1 MPDASSLVPD
11 DDSWAGERVARW
23 LQQAPQLERQLAPVS
38 GLLFAAAAIQAGQRV
53 LDIGCGTGPT
63 TRAAAAL
70 AGASGAVTGLD
81 ISGAMLQAAA
91 GLVEPRTDDAP
102 IDWLEADAVTW
113 APAGATYDVAMSRF
127 GVMFFTDPVAALRN
141 IAAAVRPGGR
151 FVAAVWGERPESP
164 LFEVPYQ
171 VAIGVRTAR
180 GDDVERPPTDGG
192 PFSWHDRA
200 TVTALLTNAG
210 WHDVAIASHVLSLP
224 FGGGAA
230 PDTAATEAVGFGPT
244 RLVLADA
251 DDATLAAA
259 HEALA
264 AEFAN
269 HLDDAG
275 HVVLDAAV
283 RIVTA
288 VR

>member
-1 MPDASSLVPD
+1 MPDAGDMVPD
-11 DDSWAGERVARW
+11 DDSWTGERVARW

-38 GLLFAAAAIQAGQRV
+38 GLLFDTAAIEAGERV
-53 LDIGCGTGPT
+53 VDIGCGTGPT

-81 ISGAMLQAAA
+81 ISGAMLAAAA
-91 GLVEPRTDDAP
+91 GLVEPGTDDAP
-102 IDWLEADAVTW
+102 IDWLEADAVSW
-113 APAGATYDVAMSRF
+113 SPAAATYDVAMSRF

-141 IAAAVRPGGR
+141 IGAAVRPGGR

-171 VAIGVRTAR
+171 VTVGVRTAR
-180 GDDVERPPTDGG
+180 GDGVEQLPTDGG

-200 TVTALLTNAG
+200 TVTDLLTGAG

-224 FGGGAA
+224 FGGGVA
-230 PDTAATEAVGFGPT
+230 PDAAATEAVSFGPT
-244 RLVLADA
+244 RLALAGV
-251 DDATLAAA
+251 DDATLAAV

-264 AEFAN
+264 AEFAH
-269 HLDDAG
+269 HLDGAG

-283 RIVTA
+283 RIVSA